1 MAGPEVRRHVKA
13 LEPNTMILSLLVSA
27 LSAAICMQIISRIGI
42 TPNTSIIGALIAM
55 TLARV
60 PMEAMG
66 KFRSLDRQN
75 LVQTMTS
82 AAGFGAANCTLL
94 SVAIFYAYGD
104 LSFVIP
110 MLIGS
115 GIATLIGM
123 HLVYRLFDSELFP
136 ASGTWPPG
144 IATAQALIAG
154 DEGGR
159 KGKHLLVGVF
169 LGALGSSKF
178 LFSFPALGIAGLPMA
193 GVGIAFIA
201 NVYAMIA
208 LAVGLL
214 VRGYYVHI
222 AHWVSPILAM
232 VGFENVTDLGKTY
245 LPHGVMIGAGTV
257 SLIQAMMI
265 IFRNK
270 KPQEDRSGQHEGKY
284 TVSTE
289 SVKKSLAV
297 HVVLFALGAV
307 ALALIGGIWA
317 EMPADKLIVWVV
329 WCTFSSIVAPIL
341 VGLSAMHSGWFP
353 GFAVSIIFLSI
364 GIFMGFPPHA
374 LILLTGYVASTGPCF
389 ADMGYDLK
397 AGWMIRGR
405 GENVAYELDGRRQ
418 QMISE
423 LVGAFVAVGM
433 TALLMNMHFKLDMIP
448 PVSKVFAATVQAG
461 LHPEIMKQLMVASIL
476 GAVLQFLGG
485 AGKALGILFATGL
498 LIRNPIYGIGLLVA
512 LLIRRPLEK
521 KYKAELEIYGG
532 GLVAGDGLYG
542 FVQALIRSFMM

>member
-1 MAGPEVRRHVKA
+1 MVGQEVRRHVKA
-13 LEPNTMILSLLVSA
+13 LEPNTLILSLLVSVF
-27 LSAAICMQIISRIGI
+27 SGIICMQIISRIGI

-55 TLARV
+55 TLARLPV
-60 PMEAMG
+60 ESMG

-94 SVAIFYAYGD
+94 AVAIFYCYGD
-104 LSFVIP
+104 QSLVIP

-136 ASGTWPPG
+136 ATGTWPPG

-159 KGKHLLVGVF
+159 KGMHLLMGVF
-169 LGALGSSKF
+169 LGAAGSSKF
-178 LFSFPALGIAGLPMA
+178 LFTFPALGIAGLPMA

-208 LAVGLL
+208 LAIGLL
-214 VRGYYVHI
+214 IRGYFEHI
-222 AHWVSPILAM
+222 APWVSPLLAM

-265 IFRNK
+265 IFRKNK
-270 KPQEDRSGQHEGKY
+270 PEAAASPEGEKY
-284 TVSTE
+284 TVSHE
-289 SVKKSLAV
+289 SVKKSLAA
-297 HVVLFALGAV
+297 HVVLFGLGAV

-317 EMPADKLIVWVV
+317 EMPADKLAVWVA
-329 WCTFSSIVAPIL
+329 WCTFSATVAPIL

-364 GIFMGFPPHA
+364 GIFMNFPPHA

-397 AGWMIRGR
+397 TGWMIRGR
-405 GENVAYELDGRRQ
+405 GEDLAYELDGRRQ
-418 QMISE
+418 QVISE
-423 LVGAFVAVGM
+423 LVGAFVAVGV
-433 TALLMNMHFKLDMIP
+433 TYFLMNMHFKLDMVP
-448 PVSKVFAATVQAG
+448 PVSRVFAATVKAG
-461 LHPEIMKQLMVASIL
+461 LNPEILKQLLAASVL

-498 LIRNPIYGIGLLVA
+498 LIKNPIYGIGLLVA
-512 LLIRRPLEK
+512 LLIRKPLQK
-521 KYKAELEIYGG
+521 NYKAELEIYGG

-542 FVQALIRSFMM
+542 FVEAVVRSFML